1 MEQIRRRAVFII
13 ALSMLLLWAVGSVA
27 QEPKSVLEPENYNE
41 RRLNGLQP
49 PDQVMDAIGI
59 VPGMVGA
66 EIGAGHGRYV
76 VHLAVRVG
84 ERGKIYAEDIN
95 GASLKHLDS
104 RCTKGG
110 LKNVETILGEVMDP
124 KLPEGELD
132 FIFIISSYHHIED
145 PVALLKNAKPSL
157 KSDGFVAIGEWLPRD
172 STSSE
177 ARTPER
183 ITAEMKKAGYQL
195 DRIETL
201 LQKNRMNLYV
211 FLKK

>member
-1 MEQIRRRAVFII
+1 MEQIRRQAVFII

-66 EIGAGHGRYV
+66 EIGAGRGRYV

-132 FIFIISSYHHIED
+132 FIFIISSYHHFED